1 VKFSD
6 LLQISTISD
15 YYFSI
20 SFGSLIDAII
30 DTYNLPE
37 VRGNEL
43 LDLLDAILDQEVTV
57 TEAPEMLIAAFGIDG
72 QVAKNIV
79 CDLIGKSI
87 LPLAEFVPGL
97 EADLRQL
104 GANMQTYPS
113 TRIHVTSD
121 DFLGFIKQR
130 LQELDVSLDDVLA
143 KRLWFLL
150 QQYAQQ
156 QKTAES
162 VKTYFTR
169 ATSIGGLSLSP
180 ELSES
185 VFTSLSPLAS
195 IFNALPPATDTPAS
209 GSEPTIDKLPE
220 KTEQLMSEDA
230 IIPGTSHDLT
240 VIKDLEPKPL
250 PPPVAPT
257 TSSIAPKPTSV
268 AKSLSISSPEA
279 EAIIKAAASES
290 VAPKVPVTDQLQ
302 GAPVTTQSQ
311 PAVRVTPVTT
321 KPPITNAI
329 QTPAKASEIAPDK
342 ADLKLPAKK
351 AEEAKKIVAPV
362 KDSLSAAIELAT
374 NQARE
379 TLKKTKISEKVFM
392 DSAEKAIK
400 GMRDIYQTRDLVERE
415 WKLAG
420 ADLAAVMQAVT
431 VGIEA
436 YHQAL
441 PKAEAPKPVVQPTSV
456 SDQAHLDEKFAHI
469 TQASSEKLVPPVK
482 AQLTVGSANLQN
494 QDGQRK
500 MVDVVNTPRLMGPI
514 EQLGT
519 MTPMEFRRLSSNPVD
534 ACQKVEDLLAALETT
549 SYEDRI
555 QGVMAWRDSPVNQL
569 YLSIA
574 QEAITQSLALPEV
587 SSRRRTAGQY
597 SLSPAEIKALALLN
611 AKIRF

>member
-1 VKFSD
+1 MSLGA
-6 LLQISTISD
+6 LLQIPTVAD
-15 YYFSI
+15 YYYDSDFDSV
-20 SFGSLIDAII
+20 IDKII
-30 DTYNLPE
+30 KKYHLPTE
-37 VRGNEL
+37 RGNEFF
-43 LDLLDAILDQEVTV
+43 DLMVAILNDEITIKDAPVLLAEAFVVDNVT
-57 TEAPEMLIAAFGIDG
+57 
-72 QVAKNIV
+72 AKAIIV
-79 CDLIGKSI
+79 DLIGNTL
-87 LPLAEFVPGL
+87 LPLANYIPGIEQGIIDLGGKLNDFPSSRLSKETKDFVFL
-97 EADLRQL
+97 
-104 GANMQTYPS
+104 
-113 TRIHVTSD
+113 VTQ
-121 DFLGFIKQR
+121 KAATV
-130 LQELDVSLDDVLA
+130 DVSLDDVLA
-143 KRLWFLL
+143 KRLLFLL
-150 QQYAQQ
+150 QQFANN
-156 QKTAES
+156 QKTEES
-162 VKTYFTR
+162 LKTFFSR
-169 ATSIGGLSLSP
+169 PSSIGGLGLAPEQTGMLLQATLPLADLLLEVPVQSVLSP
-180 ELSES
+180 SDKSIAEAAQLNVTPEDD
-185 VFTSLSPLAS
+185 LILA
-195 IFNALPPATDTPAS
+195 P
-209 GSEPTIDKLPE
+209 
-220 KTEQLMSEDA
+220 
-230 IIPGTSHDLT
+230 SHDLT
-240 VIKDLEPKPL
+240 IMKSLDQKPL
-250 PPPVAPT
+250 PQSVAP
-257 TSSIAPKPTSV
+257 SPSLIVSKPTSV

-279 EAIIKAAASES
+279 EAIIKAAANEAA
-290 VAPKVPVTDQLQ
+290 APKVPVTDQPQ
-302 GAPVTTQSQ
+302 SAPVTTQSQ
-311 PAVRVTPVTT
+311 PTAHVTPTT
-321 KPPITNAI
+321 AKPPIANAM

-400 GMRDIYQTRDLVERE
+400 GIRDIYQTRDLVERE
-415 WKLAG
+415 WKLTG
-420 ADLAAVMQAVT
+420 ADLAAVMQAVN

-441 PKAEAPKPVVQPTSV
+441 PKAEVPKSVVQPTSV
-456 SDQAHLDEKFAHI
+456 SDQAHIDEKFAHI

-519 MTPMEFRRLSSNPVD
+519 MTPMEFRRLSSNPSD
-534 ACQKVEDLLAALETT
+534 ACQKVEDLLATLEAT

-587 SSRRRTAGQY
+587 SSRRRTAGQD